1 MTKIAIIDDND
12 TLRRMLSELI
22 DSEPGLRCVCTCT
35 TCKEAMIQVPKSQPD
50 IALIDIHL
58 PDDSGINCTA
68 KLTELMPQLQV
79 IIVTIYKDIELIFQ
93 ALEAG
98 ACGYILKRSRPEEII
113 QAIAEVRAGGAPMTG
128 EIARLLVESFRAPS
142 VAPDTR
148 LSARE
153 SEILDLV
160 VKGFSNKEI
169 AQKTSIASGT
179 VRNHLARIFKKL
191 HVRNRTEAATKFT
204 RKRK

>member
-1 MTKIAIIDDND
+1 MIKVAIVEDNH
-12 TLRRMLSELI
+12 TLRKMLSELI
-22 DSEPGLRCVCTCT
+22 DSETGLRCVCACS
-35 TCKEAMIQVPKSQPD
+35 TCKEALVEVPKKQPD

-68 KLTELMPQLQV
+68 KLTELLPELQV

-93 ALEAG
+93 ALKAG
-98 ACGYILKRSRPEEII
+98 ACGYILKRTRPEEII

-128 EIARLLVESFRAPS
+128 EIARMLVESFRGPS
-142 VAPDTR
+142 VAPDTG

-153 SEILDLV
+153 SEILGLV
-160 VKGFSNKEI
+160 IEGFSNKEI
-169 AQKTSIASGT
+169 AQKTGIAAGT
-179 VRNHLARIFKKL
+179 ARNHLARIFKKL

-204 RKRK
+204 RKRN